1 MSVNI
6 KVITENYYFFIGIK
20 EYLQNDERKVSHID
34 FPELN
39 GTPRSNLK
47 NGDVYIFYTLNYIN
61 EILLL
66 ISNNPLPG
74 RLIVIPVNNRSNF
87 NIAFEKSIL
96 LDPHARIDNIL
107 NKLTEDVEHERSLID
122 LQKGKLT
129 KREKTILTHTINGMN
144 ANSISQSL
152 CISKK
157 TVYAHRR
164 NAFLKLG
171 GRNMFEI
178 WPVRKEVLKM
188 AIY

>member
-1 MSVNI
+1 MLVNI

-20 EYLQNDERKVSHID
+20 EYLQSDEREVTCINFD
-34 FPELN
+34 E
-39 GTPRSNLK
+39 LK
-47 NGDVYIFYTLNYIN
+47 NPLINTLRSDDIYIFYTLNCIN

-66 ISNNPLPG
+66 IAASTLPG
-74 RLIVIPVNNRSNF
+74 RVVIIPVNKKSDF
-87 NIAFEKSIL
+87 NIPFERNFL
-96 LDPHARIDNIL
+96 LDPYASVENFLDKI
-107 NKLTEDVEHERSLID
+107 TEDFEREKYPID
-122 LQKGKLT
+122 PLKGRLT
-129 KREKTILTHTINGMN
+129 QREKTILTHTINGMN

-152 CISKK
+152 CISIK

-178 WPVRKEVLKM
+178 WPVRKEVLRM